1 MKINLGIL
9 NTILTIIFAFLL
21 MGFIGILISFIPDIM
36 LIFLLKDLYRGK
48 DKDRL
53 TGIKLKIHLL
63 LHSITLLIIY
73 SFVGIIM
80 IVLLNLNILE
90 YYIKIILIFIIHI
103 GLDYL
108 THGLDDNK
116 FFIGFYPF
124 YPSKRI
130 KILRSDKVEI
140 KEN

>member
-21 MGFIGILISFIPDIM
+21 MGFIGILISFMPDII
-36 LIFLLKDLYRGK
+36 LIFLLKDLYKGR

-53 TGIKLKIHLL
+53 TGRKLKVHLF
-63 LHSITLLIIY
+63 LHSITFIIIY
-73 SFVGIIM
+73 SLCLFIA
-80 IVLLNLNILE
+80 IVLLNLNILD
-90 YYIKIILIFIIHI
+90 YYIKILLIFIIHI

-108 THGLDDNK
+108 THGLDGNK
-116 FFIGFYPF
+116 FYTGFYPF
-124 YPSKRI
+124 YPNKRF

-140 KEN
+140 